1 VVASKEQDM
10 TDKQLLRDA
19 AKAAGIKLVFDSYGL
34 PRDCTGIKPAMD
46 ILSAK
51 VWNPLIDDGDAQR
64 LLVALKIDILFDEE
78 SDNSV
83 VVAQT
88 FRVFESETI
97 NDDPYAAT
105 RRAIVRAAA
114 EIGRSKT

>member
-1 VVASKEQDM
+1 MYCVECVEEQDM
-10 TDKQLLRDA
+10 SDKQLLKDA
-19 AKAAGIKLVFDSYGL
+19 AKAAGIEEWLLNTQNGNVWDREKSLW
-34 PRDCTGIKPAMD
+34 RRA
-46 ILSAK
+46 
-51 VWNPLIDDGDAQR
+51 WNPLIDDGDAQR

-78 SDNSV
+78 SDCSV
-83 VVAQT
+83 VAAQT

-114 EIGRSKT
+114 EIGRTKA

>member
-1 VVASKEQDM
+1 M
-10 TDKQLLRDA
+10 TDKQLLKDA
-19 AKAAGIKLVFDSYGL
+19 AKAAGIELVFGPYGE
-34 PRDCTGIKPAMD
+34 PRDCTGMEPAMNM
-46 ILSAK
+46 LSAK

-88 FRVFESETI
+88 FRAFESETI
-97 NDDPYAAT
+97 NGDPYAAT

-114 EIGRSKT
+114 EIARSKT